1 MRNKNKT
8 PLSLSNK
15 IIIFNYSSSPW
26 AFLRILQHFVSLS
39 LVLSKSW
46 EIIQHISYKDSFFQG
61 HTNINLLFKMVHVG
75 CHNVLKYGP
84 LRNAAF
90 RWRFNQQTYTHNDQ
104 IPLVRKRFNSLVTHV
119 KITSIIPLSLEAK
132 ICIDVRSS
140 MCVSAQMKVYFSWKG
155 NEIINK
161 CCSLQIKRKRLKVSI
176 FRNKS

>member
-1 MRNKNKT
+1 
-8 PLSLSNK
+8 
-15 IIIFNYSSSPW
+15 
-26 AFLRILQHFVSLS
+26 
-39 LVLSKSW
+39 
-46 EIIQHISYKDSFFQG
+46 
-61 HTNINLLFKMVHVG
+61 MVHVG

-161 CCSLQIKRKRLKVSI
+161 CCSLQIKRKRLKVSL
-176 FRNKS
+176 FRNKWIIIYINLFRNLIFKCIDTIIYPK